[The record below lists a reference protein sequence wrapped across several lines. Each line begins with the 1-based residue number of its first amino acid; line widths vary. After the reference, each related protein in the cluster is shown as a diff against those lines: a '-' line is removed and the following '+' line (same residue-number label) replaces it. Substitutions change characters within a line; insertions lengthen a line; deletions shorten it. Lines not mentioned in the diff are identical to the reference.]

1 MTGNTPIAME
11 FKMNSPI
18 AEQEMVA
25 RLGIRIETAL
35 SKIEA
40 MVEEYSIVW
49 EACSHGSGTCT
60 ETQH

>member
-1 MTGNTPIAME
+1 
-11 FKMNSPI
+11 MNSPI

>member
-1 MTGNTPIAME
+1 MG

-25 RLGIRIETAL
+25 RLGNLYSIWIETAL

-40 MVEEYSIVW
+40 MVWYGWDLI
-49 EACSHGSGTCT
+49 
-60 ETQH
+60 